1 MKKRRLLLVIVISL
15 IFVLVFSFSSAIF
28 ELKTVDVVFLKN
40 GQALSSS
47 ETLSIKQKILNETS
61 FDYGSSI
68 FFVPNDKYNGQIEYN
83 EPKLKVVGTE
93 KVFPNKLLIKVC
105 PREPVFFFANTSK
118 AYSLDSEFKLLSI
131 QPLQEFATN
140 LSQSENKIREI
151 TFSKNEISQDF
162 FTFFDLNENVLT
174 CGEFLSQNNK
184 VFSATANLYC
194 YSTLD
199 SRLFDN
205 IKALCFSINEQT
217 VSLQL
222 STHTGLN
229 MEVENILKKFDE
241 KLLKLCNAYFTLQ
254 AKEPIKMT
262 HGTLKI
268 DNKKNVSW
276 RA

>member
-1 MKKRRLLLVIVISL
+1 MKKRRLLLVLVISL

-40 GQALSSS
+40 GQTLSSP
-47 ETLSIKQKILNETS
+47 ETLSLKQKILNETS

-83 EPKLKVVGTE
+83 EPKLKVLGTE

-105 PREPVFFFANTSK
+105 TREPVFYFSTSLK
-118 AYSLDSEFKLLSI
+118 AYTLDNDFKLLSI
-131 QPLQEFATN
+131 QPLQTFADN
-140 LSQSENKIREI
+140 LLQSENKIREI
-151 TFSKNEISQDF
+151 TFSKNGTLQDF

-184 VFSATANLYC
+184 VFSATANIYC

-199 SRLFDN
+199 SRFFDN
-205 IKALCFSINEQT
+205 IKSLCFILSESVN
-217 VSLQL
+217 LQFY
-222 STHTGLN
+222 THTGVTL
-229 MEVENILKKFDE
+229 EVENVLKKFDE

-254 AKEPIKMT
+254 AKEPIKTT

-268 DNKKNVSW
+268 DNNKNVSW

>member
-40 GQALSSS
+40 GQTLSSP

-93 KVFPNKLLIKVC
+93 KVFPNKLLIKIC
-105 PREPVFFFANTSK
+105 TREPVFYFSSGSR

-131 QPLQEFATN
+131 QPLQEFADN
-140 LSQSENKIREI
+140 LSQSEKQIREI

-268 DNKKNVSW
+268 DNNKNVSW

>member
-1 MKKRRLLLVIVISL
+1 MKKRRLLLVLVISL

-40 GQALSSS
+40 GQTLSSP

-83 EPKLKVVGTE
+83 EPKLKVLGTE

-105 PREPVFFFANTSK
+105 TREPIFYFSTSSK
-118 AYSLDSEFKLLSI
+118 AYTLDSDFKLLSI
-131 QPLQEFATN
+131 QPLQNFADN
-140 LSQSENKIREI
+140 LLQSENKIREI
-151 TFSKNEISQDF
+151 TFSKNGISQDF

-184 VFSATANLYC
+184 VFSATANIYC

-199 SRLFDN
+199 SRFFDN
-205 IKALCFSINEQT
+205 IKSLCFILSESVN
-217 VSLQL
+217 LQFY
-222 STHTGLN
+222 THTGVTL
-229 MEVENILKKFDE
+229 EVENVLKKFDE

-254 AKEPIKMT
+254 AKEPIKTT

-268 DNKKNVSW
+268 DNNKNVSW

>member
-1 MKKRRLLLVIVISL
+1 MKKRRLLLVLVISL

-28 ELKTVDVVFLKN
+28 ELKTVDVVFFKN
-40 GQALSSS
+40 GQTLSSP
-47 ETLSIKQKILNETS
+47 ETLSLKQKILNETS

-83 EPKLKVVGTE
+83 EPKIKVLGTE

-105 PREPVFFFANTSK
+105 TREPVFFFSSKSK
-118 AYSLDSEFKLLSI
+118 AYLLDSEFKLLYI
-131 QPLQEFATN
+131 QPLQEFADK
-140 LSQSENKIREI
+140 LSQSESKIREI
-151 TFSKNEISQDF
+151 SFSKNGISQDF

-184 VFSATANLYC
+184 VFSATANIYC
-194 YSTLD
+194 YFTLD
-199 SRLFDN
+199 SRFFDN
-205 IKALCFSINEQT
+205 IKTLCFSLNEQT

-229 MEVENILKKFDE
+229 MEVENVLKKFDE

-254 AKEPIKMT
+254 AKEPIKTT

-268 DNKKNVSW
+268 DNNKNVFW

>member
-1 MKKRRLLLVIVISL
+1 MKKRRLLLVLVISL

-28 ELKTVDVVFLKN
+28 ELKTVDVVFFKN
-40 GQALSSS
+40 GQTLSSP
-47 ETLSIKQKILNETS
+47 ETLSLKQKILNETS

-83 EPKLKVVGTE
+83 EPKLKVLGTE

-105 PREPVFFFANTSK
+105 TREPIFYFSTSSK
-118 AYSLDSEFKLLSI
+118 AYTLDSDFKLLSI
-131 QPLQEFATN
+131 QPLQNFADN
-140 LSQSENKIREI
+140 LLQSENKIREI
-151 TFSKNEISQDF
+151 TFSKNGTLQDF

-184 VFSATANLYC
+184 VFSATANIYC

-199 SRLFDN
+199 SRFFDN
-205 IKALCFSINEQT
+205 IKSLCFILSESVN
-217 VSLQL
+217 LQFY
-222 STHTGLN
+222 THTGVTL
-229 MEVENILKKFDE
+229 EVENVLKKFDE

-254 AKEPIKMT
+254 AKEPIKTT

-268 DNKKNVSW
+268 DNNKNVSW

>member
-1 MKKRRLLLVIVISL
+1 MKKRRLLLVLVISL

-40 GQALSSS
+40 GQAPSSS

-131 QPLQEFATN
+131 QPLQEFADN

-151 TFSKNEISQDF
+151 SFSKNGISQDF

-184 VFSATANLYC
+184 VFSATTNLYC

-199 SRLFDN
+199 SRFFDN
-205 IKALCFSINEQT
+205 IKALCFSLNEQT
-217 VSLQL
+217 VSLRL

-268 DNKKNVSW
+268 DNNKNVSW